1 MKKLELSNFGVQE
14 MDTKEMD
21 KISGGNVPIWLYFMA
36 PGSAYLIE
44 KFEKGCQCNAL

>member
-1 MKKLELSNFGVQE
+1 
-14 MDTKEMD
+14 MD

-44 KFEKGCQCNAL
+44 KFENGCQCNVL